1 MRDGHWD
8 LRTIEGKIINR
19 IYHSI
24 EWFPSFV
31 QHLPRFDHDDI
42 DSTPKLSDEVRDIY
56 NEWRRH
62 VTSLLD
68 NEPDVYR
75 FEEEETNER
84 KKS

>member
-1 MRDGHWD
+1 M
-8 LRTIEGKIINR
+8 
-19 IYHSI
+19 
-24 EWFPSFV
+24 